1 MKDLIQIDNTTLS
14 SRELENEEKFETICV
29 SDQRKE
35 FIRNVLKRIGSKNT
49 NFLLSGSEGIG
60 KSYTLKLFAHLL
72 KTSESKQEIKLI
84 YINLEHE
91 FIDNDDIMMTKIV
104 NIKEEF
110 LNANIQ

>member
-1 MKDLIQIDNTTLS
+1 MKKVQENLLSELEQMKDLIQIDNTTLS

-60 KSYTLKLFAHLL
+60 KVIL
-72 KTSESKQEIKLI
+72 
-84 YINLEHE
+84 
-91 FIDNDDIMMTKIV
+91 
-104 NIKEEF
+104 
-110 LNANIQ
+110 